1 MALSWAVIR
10 VLWDMPI
17 DGKPLRGGPKIKIR
31 KIPQKLCISILR
43 NRQPKLR
50 ILYLECLR
58 LEVLSILEFAGFC
71 LVLFPFSADFGMY
84 TYTYTWYH
92 SFIHERKKIIAV
104 SSTLHTST
112 WRPLHP
118 ILISAPV
125 FWQWPVPWGRVRFSS
140 SCYQLD
146 TQVLDSGALRSLDF
160 SNPQ

>member
-58 LEVLSILEFAGFC
+58 LEVLSILEFGGFC

-92 SFIHERKKIIAV
+92 SFIHERKKSLLSHQHFTHLPEDRFTQYWLVHLSSDSDLSHEAV
-104 SSTLHTST
+104 WDSPPPAISL
-112 WRPLHP
+112 
-118 ILISAPV
+118 ILKS
-125 FWQWPVPWGRVRFSS
+125 
-140 SCYQLD
+140 
-146 TQVLDSGALRSLDF
+146 
-160 SNPQ
+160 